1 MRTLRG
7 LALVLGLSAL
17 GVAGRAEPLAVGA
30 KAPAVTGTTEA
41 GAKLDLGAAYAKGCT
56 LVYFFPMAG
65 AHDDTV
71 EARSLAAATKDLAAK
86 GVTVIGVSVDDP
98 ATLKAFKEKNEL
110 PFMLIAD
117 VDHAVTKAFGVPLS
131 EEWGGGPRAMR
142 QSFLVDKNGLIIWRT
157 LNASLKDQPAEV
169 LKALE

>member
-1 MRTLRG
+1 MRNLRG
-7 LALVLGLSAL
+7 LSLVFGLFVL
-17 GVAGRAEPLAVGA
+17 GVASRAEPLAVGA
-30 KAPAVTGTTEA
+30 KAPTVTATTET

-71 EARSLAAATKDLAAK
+71 EAASLAAATKDLAAK

-110 PFMLIAD
+110 PFTLIAD
-117 VDHAVTKAFGVPLS
+117 VDHTVTKAFGVPLS

-142 QSFLVDKNGLIIWRT
+142 ESFLVDKNGRIIWRT